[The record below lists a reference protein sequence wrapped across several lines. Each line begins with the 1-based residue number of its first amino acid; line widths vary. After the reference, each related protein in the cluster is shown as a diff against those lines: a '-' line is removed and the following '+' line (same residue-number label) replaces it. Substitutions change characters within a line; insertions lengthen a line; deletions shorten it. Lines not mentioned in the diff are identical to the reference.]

1 VKLLKGELRE
11 LAEKPK
17 VVIRRCRFDLKDA
30 EIEQKVSEAIDL
42 LGGLPSELE
51 SASKILV
58 KPNLGYTDT
67 RRYKGRLIAL
77 TEPCVVRAVLRR
89 IRGVNDN
96 EIIISDGPPK
106 SSLQKLI
113 KETGYEP
120 LIREFNVKVLNS
132 NERPYEKVKVPGGGT
147 IMKYYTLN
155 REISEAD
162 VTVSIAKMKVHLF
175 TGITL
180 CMKNLFGL
188 PPEDIYGGPR
198 FYLHYPFRLP
208 RCLVDLTSIFNPSLC
223 IIEGLI
229 GADLQEWR
237 GPPVESNV
245 IIVGNNPVAVD
256 AVGTTVMSF
265 DPMKEFPEEPF
276 LQDVNHLN
284 IACSYGLGPND
295 LSKVEVLGDV
305 GLLESNRGLFHKKYA
320 AGKPPEV
327 HLKTR
332 EYISEQA
339 KRYEEMLSE
348 LLRTKKGEYV
358 GILDGKVV
366 FQAETIEELR
376 EKYHRLFRETMTFRG
391 KGGEAEYKMPF
402 IKKVLPKDED
412 PEIMDVY
419 REV

>member
-1 VKLLKGELRE
+1 MD
-11 LAEKPK
+11 EKPK
-17 VVIRRCRFDLKDA
+17 VIIQRCRFDLEDA
-30 EIEQKVSEAIDL
+30 EIEQKVLKAIDL
-42 LGGLPSELE
+42 LGGLPPELK

-89 IRGVNDN
+89 IREVNDN
-96 EIIISDGPPK
+96 EVIISDGPPK
-106 SSLQKLI
+106 YSLQKLI

-120 LIREFNVKVLNS
+120 LIREFNIKIVNS
-132 NERPYEKVKVPGGGT
+132 NERPYTTVEVPGGGT
-147 IMKYYTLN
+147 IMKHYTLN

-162 VTVSIAKMKVHLF
+162 VSVSIAKMKVHLF
-175 TGITL
+175 AGITL

-229 GADLQEWR
+229 GEDLQEWH

-256 AVGTTVMSF
+256 AVGTAVMGF
-265 DPMKEFPEEPF
+265 DPTKEFPDEPF
-276 LQDVNHLN
+276 LWDLNHLN

-295 LSKVEVLGDV
+295 LCKIEVLGDV
-305 GLLESNRGLFHKKYA
+305 DLLKSSRGLFHKKYA
-320 AGKPPEV
+320 ANRPPEI
-327 HLKTR
+327 HLKMR
-332 EYISEQA
+332 NYISEQA
-339 KRYEEMLSE
+339 KCYEEMLPE

-358 GILDGKVV
+358 GILDGKVI
-366 FQAETIEELR
+366 FSSRDIEELR
-376 EKYHRLFRETMTFRG
+376 KKYNQFFMEMMTFRG
-391 KGGEAEYKMPF
+391 KGGKTEYKMPF
-402 IKKVLPKDED
+402 IKKVLPRDED

-419 REV
+419 KKI